1 MYSFKVVPIIF
12 VLLFF
17 VLSHFAFASDLD
29 QAKKKFH
36 SYQLEES
43 LELLNNLIDDKNTN
57 KQVKNEAL
65 LYKIYILSNEKTI
78 KNLGPN
84 LNLLINNFDD
94 PNPYIF
100 SLMSFL
106 WGNVSVGSADEETVE
121 LMEDLINSDKIN
133 ELVRP
138 HFYEAV
144 GKYKFIKNDFDEF
157 KENLE
162 KVNNIVDWQFVG
174 EFDNISGFGF
184 KNGYP
189 PINNPSPDA
198 TFKNKWG
205 ADISWYDVKG
215 IEKGEWVDYT
225 YFFSGQNSIV
235 YAQNFYYSETKKEVI
250 ATIGVS
256 GSVKVW
262 TNDRLVFSEEN
273 ERNNGLDSYKF
284 KIHLEKGWNRLL
296 IQSGES
302 EASRLNFSFRLLDK
316 NFKPLKN
323 EKVSKKYQKYKK
335 LSGEKIE
342 LVEDET
348 EKYFQQKIKNNPS
361 KNIYKY
367 FLYEYYLFL
376 NFTDKARLLM
386 DEIDEA
392 NPDSKFN
399 ILKKINLYSLL
410 GKRTLISQEVEK
422 VRKFDDFPMNLE
434 LLWNDALEVKDLTK
448 MDSLLIEM
456 EKLEF
461 YFPKENIYEKQLSI
475 LSLKENW
482 EALFNLAQKAYDKYP
497 NNPKIMNLMFVFE
510 SKGNNDLEQ
519 AEEIL
524 KDYLEDNNFTN
535 TQILLSSFYLENAE
549 LEKAN
554 QVYQDLIEQKKY
566 STGVYEKL
574 ASNYFVNRN
583 YEKSLEYINKAIEY
597 APFYSQYRS
606 RKGDIYNQMDKKDL
620 ALKSYNKALS
630 LYPLDYSIRD
640 KIRFLEGKKTIFEQL
655 GEPDMDSK
663 FLISAGKNEFPE
675 DNLLVLHDEVKSVA
689 YKNGGFEQ
697 KFYLLYKIL
706 TKSGID
712 LVKEYTIPVY
722 NNQNFLIEKAN
733 VLKSDG
739 NVIKAEQNKNQLVF
753 TNLEEGDGVL
763 LIYTLQTYQSS
774 LLVEHFWD
782 DFYFNSYFPTM
793 FSKYSLAVEDD
804 KKFEYKMLN
813 NKIELT
819 VSDFENFKV
828 YSWERGDNPK
838 IEDESYMPRL
848 QDVADMLFISS
859 INNWSEIS
867 DWYKKLSDS
876 KAKVDYDVNK
886 LYEEIFTKEKSN
898 LNKLDKAKEIYQYI
912 VKSIRYSSV
921 SFRQSGLV
929 PQKASDLVNEK
940 IGDCKDVS
948 TLFVALCKKAGL
960 DANLVLVNTRRN
972 GLNAMSLPSINFDH
986 CIAELNLDNEK
997 YYLELTAENLP
1008 FGTIGENMI
1017 NSFSLPIHN
1026 NSTKPINLDFKK
1038 RLENK
1043 ISRNTEISFQGNKA
1057 IIKKNTIKIG
1067 SNASLMRSSYLYSS
1081 KKERFESMQEAIID
1095 DNPTLKLTKFE
1106 FNEGLDKVNTPVK
1119 YYVEYEDL
1127 NPFVEISSMSLYLF
1141 KIPWTDNFS
1150 NLEIISQPNRQHTLE
1165 LWRYFTSEKRQ
1176 EKIIINL
1183 PNDKKLSGFPENI
1196 NISNEVFDY
1205 QLNFKQNGN
1214 KIECNRNFKIK
1225 IRDVNPNYYNKFK
1238 TDFEKVIKSDKL
1250 NIELLEKNN

>member
-1 MYSFKVVPIIF
+1 MHLFKVVPIIF
-12 VLLFF
+12 LLMFC
-17 VLSHFAFASDLD
+17 VQSNLALASDLD
-29 QAKKKFH
+29 LAKEKFH
-36 SYQLEES
+36 SYQIEES
-43 LELLNNLIDDKNTN
+43 LNLLNKIMDDDNTDPES
-57 KQVKNEAL
+57 KNEAL
-65 LYKIYILSNEKTI
+65 LFKIYINSNDHI
-78 KNLGPN
+78 KENLNSN
-84 LNLLINNFDD
+84 LNLIIDNFEN
-94 PNPYIF
+94 PNPYLF
-100 SLMSFL
+100 SLMSYL
-106 WGNVSVGSADEETVE
+106 WGNVSNGSVNEETVE
-121 LMEDLINSDKIN
+121 LMEDLVETDKIN
-133 ELVRP
+133 ELIKP
-138 HFYEAV
+138 HFHEAI
-144 GKYKFIKNDFDEF
+144 GKYKFIKNDFDDFREYLS
-157 KENLE
+157 NIHS
-162 KVNNIVDWQFVG
+162 IVDWQFVG

-189 PINNPSPDA
+189 PINNPKPDA

-205 ADISWYDVKG
+205 ANVSWYEVKG
-215 IEKGEWVDYT
+215 INTGEWIDFT

-235 YAQNFYYSETKKEVI
+235 YAQTFYYSESPKEVI
-250 ATIGVS
+250 ATLGIS

-284 KIHLEKGWNRLL
+284 KIQLEEGWNRLL

-302 EASRLNFSFRLLDK
+302 ESARLNFSFRLLD
-316 NFKPLKN
+316 NDFKPLKSEN
-323 EKVSKKYQKYKK
+323 VMKEYQPYRK
-335 LSGEKIE
+335 LKGEKIDI
-342 LVEDET
+342 VEDET
-348 EKYFQQKIKNNPS
+348 EKFFLQKIKKNPS
-361 KNIYKY
+361 KTIYKY
-367 FLYEYYLFL
+367 FLYEYYIFL
-376 NFTDKARLLM
+376 NYKDKARILM
-386 DEIDEA
+386 DELVET
-392 NPDSKFN
+392 NPNSKFN
-399 ILKKINLYSLL
+399 IIKKINLYSLL
-410 GKRTLISQEVEK
+410 EKRTLISQEVEK
-422 VRKFDDFPMNLE
+422 IRKFDDFPMNLE
-434 LLWNDALEVKDLTK
+434 LLWNDALEAKDLTK
-448 MDSLLIEM
+448 MDSLLSEM
-456 EKLEF
+456 KKLEF
-461 YFPKENIYEKQLSI
+461 HFPKELIYEKELSI

-482 EALFNLAQKAYDKYP
+482 EALYNLAKIAHNKFP

-510 SKGNNDLEQ
+510 SKGNKDLDK

-524 KDYLEDNNFTN
+524 KDYLEKNNFTN
-535 TQILLSSFYLENAE
+535 FQLNLSSFYLENAE

-554 QVYQDLIEQKKY
+554 DVYEELLKQTEY
-566 STGVYEKL
+566 STGIYDRL

-583 YEKSLEYINKAIEY
+583 YEKSLGYINKAINY
-597 APFYSQYRS
+597 APYYSKYRS
-606 RKGDIYNQMDKKDL
+606 RKGDIYNQMDETEL
-620 ALKSYNKALS
+620 ALKSYKEALS
-630 LYPLDYSIRD
+630 FYPLDYEIRE

-675 DNLLVLHDEVKSVA
+675 DNLIVLHDEVKSVA

-712 LVKEYTIPVY
+712 LLKEYTVPVY
-722 NNQNFLIEKAN
+722 NNQNFRIEKAN

-739 NVIKAEQNKNQLVF
+739 NIIKAEENKNQLVF

-793 FSKYSLAVEDD
+793 FSKYSLAIEDD

-813 NKIELT
+813 NKIEPSI
-819 VSDFENFKV
+819 SDFENFKV
-828 YSWERGDNPK
+828 YTWERGNSPK

-859 INNWSEIS
+859 INNWGEIS
-867 DWYKKLSDS
+867 DWYRKLSDS
-876 KAKVDYDVNK
+876 KSKVDYDVNK
-886 LYEEIFTKEKSN
+886 LYEEIFTKNKSN
-898 LNKLDKAKEIYQYI
+898 LSKLDKAKEIYQYI

-960 DANLVLVNTRRN
+960 NANLVLVNTRRN

-986 CIAELNLDNEK
+986 CIAELNLENEK

-1017 NSFSLPIHN
+1017 NSFSLPIYE
-1026 NSTKPINLDFKK
+1026 NSKNPINLDFKK

-1043 ISRNTEISFQGNKA
+1043 IERDTEISFEGTKA
-1057 IIKKNTIKIG
+1057 IVKKNTIKHG

-1081 KKERFESMQEAIID
+1081 NKERFENMQEAIID
-1095 DNPTLKLTKFE
+1095 DSPTLKLTKFD
-1106 FNEGLDKVNTPVK
+1106 FTSGLEEVNTPVE

-1141 KIPWTDNFS
+1141 KLPWTDNFS
-1150 NLEIISQPNRQHTLE
+1150 NVEIISQADRQYPLE
-1165 LWRYFTSEKRQ
+1165 LWRYFSSEQRE
-1176 EKIIINL
+1176 EKIIVKL

-1196 NISNEVFDY
+1196 SISNEVFDY
-1205 QLNFKQNGN
+1205 KLKFKKNADN
-1214 KIECNRNFKIK
+1214 IECKREFKIK
-1225 IRDVNPNYYNKFK
+1225 MRDVHPKYYQSFK

-1250 NIELLEKNN
+1250 NIEFLDKK